1 MSWKNWSERKKQNI
15 QDDGVYLVSYKDD
28 DGDYVLPHRAYYT
41 AYDDKMRLTD
51 GFTAFPISCDIYME
65 MPEVPK

>member
-1 MSWKNWSERKKQNI
+1 MSWKFWVDRKLHNI
-15 QDDGVYLVSYKDD
+15 QSDGNYLVSYRDD
-28 DGDYVLPHRAYYT
+28 EGHYCLPHRAYYT

-51 GFTAFPISCDIYME
+51 GFTAFPIACDIYME